1 VKWLVLIAFAGV
13 AHADPSPSA
22 DMAAGIGLGYA
33 SPGSLVSV
41 LELRVAVGGAWPD
54 FRLAGLGGIHGE
66 RGPTSSK
73 VTTGLGIDASLRVAP
88 DWWLHALVEKP
99 FSADISVRVAA
110 GPRWEP
116 GDGWLGLDVEANTP
130 GCVACTAY
138 GVNVV
143 LNVGG
148 HGDTYRQLVIG
159 ILLDIVLVSA
169 SYAL

>member
-1 VKWLVLIAFAGV
+1 MKWLVLILLAGV
-13 AHADPSPSA
+13 TYADPSPSA
-22 DMAAGIGLGYA
+22 DMSAGIGLGYA
-33 SPGSLVSV
+33 SPRSRVS
-41 LELRVAVGGAWPD
+41 
-54 FRLAGLGGIHGE
+54 GLGGIHGE
-66 RGPTSSK
+66 RGPTSSQ
-73 VTTGLGIDASLRVAP
+73 VTASLGVDASLRVAP

-99 FSADISVRVAA
+99 LSADISVRAAA

-116 GDGWLGLDVEANTP
+116 GDGWLGLDVEATTP

-148 HGDTYRQLVIG
+148 HGETYRQLLIG
-159 ILLDIVLVSA
+159 ILLDIALVSA